1 MTGADAASGTTGGMG
16 AQQQALRVGVLYRQ
30 ACSSSAR
37 RFVLISL
44 RSSAEI
50 RCTCRNKEPN
60 VEALRNG

>member
-1 MTGADAASGTTGGMG
+1 MLRV
-16 AQQQALRVGVLYRQ
+16 AQRAGWVQQALRLGVQ

-50 RCTCRNKEPN
+50 RCTCRNEEPN
-60 VEALRNG
+60 VEALRSG

>member
-1 MTGADAASGTTGGMG
+1 MLRV
-16 AQQQALRVGVLYRQ
+16 AQRAGWVQQEALRLRQ
-30 ACSSSAR
+30 ACSSSTR

-50 RCTCRNKEPN
+50 RCTCRNEEPN